1 MNFYMQPNKFR
12 YKLDLQ
18 TFAES
23 DEVKMLEDALSGEEL
38 LTYTSNITVPN
49 DYWQSV
55 LFPPEQTDE
64 LTVDVIKASSRLP
77 VMAQIAELGTET
89 RYGSRE
95 GVSGTRVEI
104 PKIQRGRWMDEK
116 LIRLL
121 LMANQGGGLRQQEVA
136 RIVREQLNDGQYAV
150 DAIRARREWIAMQ
163 AVGNGGVNYTEGDVK
178 ITVDYGYT
186 AEQKPV
192 LSGTDVW
199 GDLENSRPLEDM
211 QTWYQ
216 YQADRGVKLKRAFTT
231 QKIIALLLQ
240 NKSVR
245 IAYHGDPSGSANPPQ
260 LTRAQLDAVTDSLGL
275 PRIVPYDT
283 QARTENDALT
293 TGKLAFTT
301 VRMAPQDRFIML
313 PEGPLG
319 NYLWAETTE
328 SMVDGIDAELTGDM
342 GIYVFRDLVS
352 KHPLRLRTVGVN
364 LAFPVFPYAD
374 SVMSA
379 TVI

>member
-1 MNFYMQPNKFR
+1 M
-12 YKLDLQ
+12 
-18 TFAES
+18 
-23 DEVKMLEDALSGEEL
+23 DEELLMLEDALSGEEL
-38 LTYTSNITVPN
+38 LTYTSNVTVPN

-77 VMAQIAELGTET
+77 VMAQISELGTET
-89 RYGSRE
+89 AYGSRE
-95 GVSGTRVEI
+95 GLSGQQVEI

-121 LMANQGGGLRQQEVA
+121 LMANQGGGLRRQEIA
-136 RIVREQLNDGQYAV
+136 SIVREQLNDGKYAV

-163 AVGNGGVNYTEGDVK
+163 AASIGAITYAEGNVR
-178 ITVDYGYT
+178 ISVDYGFT
-186 AEQKPV
+186 SSQKPI
-192 LSGTDVW
+192 LTGTDRW
-199 GDLENSRPLEDM
+199 SDTENSKPLEDM
-211 QTWYQ
+211 QTWFQ
-216 YQADRGVKLKRAFTT
+216 YQADRGVKLARAFTT
-231 QKIIALLLQ
+231 QAIISLLIR
-240 NKSVR
+240 NKSAR
-245 IAYHGDPSGSANPPQ
+245 LAYHGDPSGSANPPQ
-260 LTRAQLDAVTDSLGL
+260 LTKAQLDSVTDSLGL

-283 QARTENDALT
+283 QARTENEALT
-293 TGKLAFTT
+293 GGKLAFTT
-301 VRMAPQDRFIML
+301 VRMAPQDRFVML

-328 SMVDGIDAELTGDM
+328 SMVDGIEAEMTGDM

>member
-1 MNFYMQPNKFR
+1 MRSKFYL
-12 YKLDLQ
+12 KLDLQ

-23 DEVKMLEDALSGEEL
+23 DELLMLEDALSGEEL

-89 RYGSRE
+89 AYGSRE
-95 GVSGTRVEI
+95 GVSGTQVEI

-121 LMANQGGGLRQQEVA
+121 LMANQGGGGLRRQEIN
-136 RIVREQLNDGQYAV
+136 RIVRDQLNDAKYAV

-163 AVGNGGVNYTEGDVK
+163 AVSIGAISYAEGNVK
-178 ITVDYGYT
+178 ISVDYGYVN
-186 AEQKPV
+186 EQKPV
-192 LSGTDVW
+192 LTGTDRW
-199 GDLENSRPLEDM
+199 LDLENSRPLEDM
-211 QTWYQ
+211 QTWFQ
-216 YQADRGVKLKRAFTT
+216 YQSDRGVKLKRAFTT
-231 QKIIALLLQ
+231 QAIISLVLR

-245 IAYHGDPSGSANPPQ
+245 LAYHGDPSGSANPPQ
-260 LTRAQLDAVTDSLGL
+260 LTQTQLDSVTDSLGL

-293 TGKLAFTT
+293 GGKLAFTT

-313 PEGPLG
+313 PDGPLG

-328 SMVDGIDAELTGDM
+328 AMVDGIEAELTGDM

-374 SVMSA
+374 SVISA

>member
-1 MNFYMQPNKFR
+1 M
-12 YKLDLQ
+12 
-18 TFAES
+18 
-23 DEVKMLEDALSGEEL
+23 DEELLMLEEALSGEEL
-38 LTYTSNITVPN
+38 LTYSSNVTVPN

-55 LFPPEQTDE
+55 LFPPQQTDE
-64 LTVDVIKASSRLP
+64 LTVDVIKAASRLP

-89 RYGSRE
+89 AYGSRE
-95 GVSGTRVEI
+95 GLSGTQVEI

-121 LMANQGGGLRQQEVA
+121 LMASQGGGLRRQEIA
-136 RIVREQLNDGQYAV
+136 SIVREQLNDAKYAV

-163 AVGNGGVNYTEGDVK
+163 AVAFGAVTYAEGNVK
-178 ITVDYGYT
+178 INVDWGYT
-186 AEQKPV
+186 SDQKPI
-192 LSGTDVW
+192 LSGSDRWSDTV
-199 GDLENSRPLEDM
+199 NSKPLEDM
-211 QTWYQ
+211 QTWFQ
-216 YQADRGVKLKRAFTT
+216 YQADRGVKLTRSGTS
-231 QKIIALLLQ
+231 QRIASYLLQ
-240 NKSVR
+240 NLSIR
-245 IAYHGDPSGSANPPQ
+245 RHYHGNPSGSAQPPSV
-260 LTRAQLDAVTDSLGL
+260 TRSELRSVLDDLELPAIAV
-275 PRIVPYDT
+275 YDT
-283 QARTENDALT
+283 QARTENEALT
-293 TGKLAFTT
+293 GGKLAFTT

-313 PEGPLG
+313 PDGPLG

-328 SMVDGIDAELTGDM
+328 AMVDGIEAEATGDM

>member
-1 MNFYMQPNKFR
+1 M
-12 YKLDLQ
+12 
-18 TFAES
+18 
-23 DEVKMLEDALSGEEL
+23 DEELLLLEEALSGEEL
-38 LTYTSNITVPN
+38 LTYASNITVPN
-49 DYWQSV
+49 DYWQNV
-55 LFPPEQTDE
+55 LFPPQQTDE
-64 LTVDVIKASSRLP
+64 LTVEVIKASSRLP

-95 GVSGTRVEI
+95 GVSGMQVEI

-121 LMANQGGGLRQQEVA
+121 LQANQGGGLRRQEIS
-136 RIVREQLNDGQYAV
+136 RIVREQLNDGKYAV

-163 AVGNGGVNYTEGDVK
+163 AVSVGAISYAEGDVK
-178 ITVDYGYT
+178 ISVDYGFVND
-186 AEQKPV
+186 QKPV
-192 LSGTDVW
+192 LSGTDRW
-199 GDLENSRPLEDM
+199 SDTENSRPLEDI
-211 QTWYQ
+211 QTWFNYQ
-216 YQADRGVKLKRAFTT
+216 KDRGVSLTRAFTT
-231 QKIIALLLQ
+231 QAIVSLLLQ
-240 NKSVR
+240 NKSAR

-260 LTRAQLDAVTDSLGL
+260 LTQAQLNSVTDSLQL
-275 PRIVPYDT
+275 PRIVAYDT

-293 TGKLAFTT
+293 DGKVAFSN
-301 VRMAPQDRFIML
+301 VRMAPQNRFVML
-313 PEGPLG
+313 PDGPLG

-328 SMVDGIDAELTGDM
+328 SMVDGIEAELTGDM

-352 KHPLRLRTVGVN
+352 RHPLRLRTVGVN

>member
-1 MNFYMQPNKFR
+1 MKSNKFR

-18 TFAES
+18 TFADGDNEIS
-23 DEVKMLEDALSGEEL
+23 MLEDALSGEEL
-38 LTYTSNITVPN
+38 LTYTSNITIPN
-49 DYWQSV
+49 NYWQSV

-95 GVSGTRVEI
+95 GLTGTQVEI

-116 LIRLL
+116 LIRILL
-121 LMANQGGGLRQQEVA
+121 QANRGGGGLRRQEVA
-136 RIVREQLNDGQYAV
+136 RIVREQLNDGKYAV

-163 AVGNGGVNYTEGDVK
+163 AVSLGAISYAEGDVK
-178 ITVDYGYT
+178 ISVDYGYVSD
-186 AEQKPV
+186 QKPV
-192 LSGTDVW
+192 LTGTDRW
-199 GDLENSRPLEDM
+199 LDLENSRPLEDM
-211 QTWYQ
+211 QTWFQ
-216 YQADRGVKLKRAFTT
+216 YQADRGVTLERAFTT
-231 QKIIALLLQ
+231 QKIVSLLLQ
-240 NKSVR
+240 NKSAR
-245 IAYHGDPSGSANPPQ
+245 IAYHGDPSGNANPPQ
-260 LTRAQLDAVTDSLGL
+260 LTKAQLDSVTDSLGL
-275 PRIVPYDT
+275 PRIVAYDT
-283 QARTENDALT
+283 RADTENDALT
-293 TGKLAFTT
+293 GGKLALTT
-301 VRMAPQDRFIML
+301 VRMAPQDKFVML
-313 PEGPLG
+313 PGGPLG

-328 SMVDGIDAELTGDM
+328 SMVDGIEAELTGDM

>member
-1 MNFYMQPNKFR
+1 MPEEE
-12 YKLDLQ
+12 LL
-18 TFAES
+18 
-23 DEVKMLEDALSGEEL
+23 MLEEALSGEEL
-38 LTYTSNITVPN
+38 LTYTSNVTVPN

-55 LFPPEQTDE
+55 LFPPQQTDE

-89 RYGSRE
+89 VYGSRE
-95 GVSGTRVEI
+95 GVSGTQVEI

-121 LMANQGGGLRQQEVA
+121 LMANQGGGLRRQEIA
-136 RIVREQLNDGQYAV
+136 SIVREQLNDAKYAV

-163 AVGNGGVNYTEGDVK
+163 AVAIGAISYAEGNVK
-178 ITVDYGYT
+178 ISVDYGYVSD
-186 AEQKPV
+186 QKPV
-192 LSGTDVW
+192 LSSSTDKW
-199 GDLENSRPLEDM
+199 SDTTNSKPLEDM

-216 YQADRGVKLKRAFTT
+216 RQADRGVRLTRAFTT
-231 QKIIALLLQ
+231 QQIIAYLLQ
-240 NKSVR
+240 NKSIR

-260 LTRAQLDAVTDSLGL
+260 LTTAQLDSVTDSLGL

-283 QARTENDALT
+283 QARTEDTALT
-293 TGKLAFTT
+293 NGKLAFST
-301 VRMAPQDRFIML
+301 VRMAPNDRFVML
-313 PEGPLG
+313 PDGPLG

-328 SMVDGIDAELTGDM
+328 AMVEGVEAEATGDM

-364 LAFPVFPYAD
+364 LAFPVFPHAD
-374 SVMSA
+374 CVITA

>member
-1 MNFYMQPNKFR
+1 M
-12 YKLDLQ
+12 
-18 TFAES
+18 
-23 DEVKMLEDALSGEEL
+23 DEELLMLENALSGEEL
-38 LTYTSNITVPN
+38 LTYTSNVTVPN

-77 VMAQIAELGTET
+77 VMAQISELGTET

-95 GVSGTRVEI
+95 GLTGTQVEI

-116 LIRLL
+116 LIRILL
-121 LMANQGGGLRQQEVA
+121 QANQGGGGLRRQEIA
-136 RIVREQLNDGQYAV
+136 RIVREQLNDGKYAV

-163 AVGNGGVNYTEGDVK
+163 AVSLGAISYAEGDVK
-178 ITVDYGYT
+178 ISVDYGFVSD
-186 AEQKPV
+186 QKPV
-192 LSGTDVW
+192 LTGTDRW
-199 GDLENSRPLEDM
+199 LDLENSRPLEDM
-211 QTWYQ
+211 QMWFQ
-216 YQADRGVKLKRAFTT
+216 YQADRGVKLERAFST
-231 QKIIALLLQ
+231 QKIISLLLQ

-260 LTRAQLDAVTDSLGL
+260 LTKAQLDSVTDSLEL
-275 PRIVPYDT
+275 PRIVAYDT

-293 TGKLAFTT
+293 GGKLAFTT
-301 VRMAPQDRFIML
+301 VRMAPQDKFVML
-313 PEGPLG
+313 PSGPLG

-328 SMVDGIDAELTGDM
+328 SMVDGIEAELTGDM